1 MNVYHKKTRVITQI
15 KREYLTTKTICLNED
30 ISSRN
35 CRVAFLPYNQIKNRF
50 LSFFHYWERMGL
62 QRNAVRAYSFF
73 LRKYK

>member
-50 LSFFHYWERMGL
+50 FFIFPL
-62 QRNAVRAYSFF
+62 
-73 LRKYK
+73 LRKNGFATQRC